1 MRQPVSLYFHIP
13 FCVKKCHYCDFLSF
27 PGCSL
32 SRQTEY
38 VDAMIRELHVYREV
52 AEDYQVKTIFLG
64 GGTPSLLEEELVERL
79 FHELYS
85 VWRVDSDA
93 EITIEANPGTLSR
106 EKLLCYHA
114 LGINRLSIGLQST
127 VEQELKTIGRIHN
140 YEQFLANYY
149 LAREV
154 GFTNINIDIMSALP
168 GQTLISYGRT
178 LERILKLQPEH
189 ISSYSLILEEGTDFW
204 ENEEIER
211 ALPSEQAERI
221 MYHYT
226 KKCLQ
231 SAGYE
236 RYEISN
242 YAKAG
247 YACRH
252 NQVYWTGGTYLGLG
266 LGAASYWN
274 GMRFSNSSDME
285 EYITNCKQGM
295 ITENRKD
302 VIAVTKKNQMEEYM
316 FLGLRL
322 MAGVSVSEFER
333 RFGVPMEQVYGS
345 VIRSYT
351 EQGLLKTERDR
362 LMLTELGID
371 VSNSVMADFLLDE
384 S

>member
-32 SRQTEY
+32 SRQAEY
-38 VDAMIRELHVYREV
+38 VDAMIRELYAYREV

-85 VWRVDSDA
+85 VWRVDPDA

-252 NQVYWTGGTYLGLG
+252 NQVYWSGGAYLGLG

-274 GMRFSNSSDME
+274 GMRFFNSSDME

-295 ITENRKD
+295 ITENQKD

>member
-32 SRQTEY
+32 SRQAEY
-38 VDAMIRELHVYREV
+38 VDAMIRELHAYREV

-85 VWRVDSDA
+85 VWRVDPDA

-204 ENEEIER
+204 ENEEIEK

-252 NQVYWTGGTYLGLG
+252 NQVYWTGGTYLGMG

-274 GMRFSNSSDME
+274 GMRFSNSSDMG

-333 RFGVPMEQVYGS
+333 RFGVPMEQVYGL